1 MATGK
6 DLKETKNIP
15 KNFSK
20 AIITFVIKNGD
31 LCRKLLQEELVYEKF
46 MEHLKQKKKSM
57 SNIKHLSEMLVDTV
71 EDETER
77 LYNRTF
83 RIIRYPLN

>member
-20 AIITFVIKNGD
+20 AIITFVIKNGE

-46 MEHLKQKKKSM
+46 MEHLK
-57 SNIKHLSEMLVDTV
+57 
-71 EDETER
+71 
-77 LYNRTF
+77 
-83 RIIRYPLN
+83 